1 MNKPETIEQAQTVID
16 LVAVAE
22 DLNKAEYTHSFA
34 RGWLEALLFEGLIDK
49 NSHDRLLAEATAS
62 VEKLP
67 EAVRRSRY
75 QLGAVQISVKDGL
88 DRDRE

>member
-62 VEKLP
+62 VEKIR
-67 EAVRRSRY
+67 EAVRRSHY
-75 QLGAVQISVKDGL
+75 LQGAVQISVKDGL
-88 DRDRE
+88 DRDPE

>member
-34 RGWLEALLFEGLIDK
+34 RGWLEALLF
-49 NSHDRLLAEATAS
+49 
-62 VEKLP
+62 
-67 EAVRRSRY
+67 
-75 QLGAVQISVKDGL
+75 
-88 DRDRE
+88 